1 MAIQSP
7 VLALAFAED
16 ALALASWAEAQ
27 GFPDDAARLREFSAK
42 VRAQLPKSRRWV
54 EAIAS

>member
-27 GFPDDAARLREFSAK
+27 GFSDDAIKLREFSAR
-42 VRAQLPKSRRWV
+42 VRAQLPRSRRWEQV
-54 EAIAS
+54 AS